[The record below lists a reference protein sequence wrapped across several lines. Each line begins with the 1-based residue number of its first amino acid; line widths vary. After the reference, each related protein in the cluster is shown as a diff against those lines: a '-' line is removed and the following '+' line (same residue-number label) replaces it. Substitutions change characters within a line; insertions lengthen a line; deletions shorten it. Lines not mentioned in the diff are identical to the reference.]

1 MSPFPLLHWHEFLSR
16 SATGL
21 QKLSAI
27 WINGSLT
34 LSTEPVVKNSLKFLD
49 MTPNISEIHLFD
61 IAAGGH
67 RFTRDILLTN
77 KLDLLVLR
85 SCGISRRLLRK
96 VLHGQQ
102 LTKFEYLPVP
112 NQVAAVAGGYLSA
125 PDLVALLTNDKVS
138 LKELVLFPAGC
149 QLELTSLKMFEN
161 LEILQVPHPGV
172 LDMFAEELDSES
184 ISSFLE
190 QSLHLLYA
198 YCISVIL
205 ASRLRP
211 GT

>member
-1 MSPFPLLHWHEFLSR
+1 MSPFPFLHWHKFLSR
-16 SATGL
+16 SATAL

-77 KLDLLVLR
+77 KLDSLVLH

-172 LDMFAEELDSES
+172 LDKSAEELDSES
-184 ISSFLE
+184 IFSLLE
-190 QSLHLLYA
+190 QSLPSLYA

-205 ASRLRP
+205 ASRPRP